1 MHGSVKLP
9 NLTARWT
16 AEWESQRGAP
26 LQAAG
31 LPNSSRVSHNHPY
44 TDLSCRTRGREK
56 REKKR
61 RERRETKQT
70 VKVRKAS
77 LLNKQFAS

>member
-44 TDLSCRTRGREK
+44 TDLSAEHEGERK
-56 REKKR
+56 RE
-61 RERRETKQT
+61 REGERKTKQT
-70 VKVRKAS
+70 VKVRKGS
-77 LLNKQFAS
+77 LLNKQFVS